1 MDGAKNSRTGKE
13 KREPRT
19 QERDGRIL
27 TYSAAAA
34 RRPQDFLCFVRTTPP
49 PPFRDTD
56 LKAVTRSGHSK
67 RRSALG
73 HPRGQSMKDDTGW
86 RRRSRRRR
94 RLDGTFTIDA
104 GELAAWGKL
113 TRDPG

>member
-19 QERDGRIL
+19 GWKDLNVLRRRRETPAGLLVLREDD
-27 TYSAAAA
+27 AAAA
-34 RRPQDFLCFVRTTPP
+34 VQ
-49 PPFRDTD
+49 DTD